1 MEFENAFQLKCI
13 FSQISN
19 KQMGADIANENDLQH
34 GTGLNPLDRV
44 VHLIKRKLKV
54 SISFHQLYF
63 QSDVSFVAVL
73 PCL

>member
-1 MEFENAFQLKCI
+1 
-13 FSQISN
+13 
-19 KQMGADIANENDLQH
+19 MGADIANGNDLQH